1 MQEPQQEQK
10 TSTENPAPLPTAEME
25 ELQGKL
31 EEALKAAEVS
41 RDQMLRKAAEFENF
55 KRRTESEYLNVIRN
69 ANEALLLSLLPVV
82 SDLRRSLKAG
92 RESLENDPFY
102 KGIEL
107 IFQKLMK
114 TLETQGV
121 QPFDSVGK
129 PFNVEYHDALL
140 QVPRDDVPPNT
151 VVEEIEQGFMLNEKV
166 LRHAKVVVSSSVV
179 SVSGNDNGEREMH

>member
-1 MQEPQQEQK
+1 MQEPQQEPN
-10 TSTENPAPLPTAEME
+10 TNTENSTTLPAAEVE
-25 ELQGKL
+25 ELRGKL
-31 EEALKAAEVS
+31 EEALKAAETS
-41 RDQMLRKAAEFENF
+41 RDQMLRKAAEFENY

-82 SDLRRSLKAG
+82 SDFRRSLKAG
-92 RESLENDPFY
+92 RETLENDPFY
-102 KGIEL
+102 KGVEL
-107 IFQKLMK
+107 ILQKLMK
-114 TLETQGV
+114 TLEGQGV

-166 LRHAKVVVSSSVV
+166 LRHAKVVVSSSPA
-179 SVSGNDNGEREMH
+179 SASENDSGKGEAD